1 VKDDA
6 TGDGGHRAWAH
17 LRFAIIG
24 PLLACPPRT
33 GELQSAIDALTERT
47 WRHPTD
53 SHREVRFGFSTI
65 ERWYYAARSE
75 ADPVGVLARRVRK
88 DAGKD
93 KAITQ
98 ALLEEL
104 ARQYAAHRG
113 WSYKLHA
120 GVRRVRRARRV
131 EHAPAAL
138 VEVEV
143 PQGVDR
149 DRLVRARLAVLA
161 SEQGAP
167 LARRGMP
174 WNAVRPPPAALHR
187 LAHRRVARRWAEP
200 CVVGLRQHREVVG
213 FEARFGPV
221 PLTLL
226 SWVRIVGDVW
236 LVGTHPLWPESAGRG
251 PPRDR
256 GGRDTLRRA
265 ATQTREEI
273 ERELINEALKETNGD
288 VVRAAERL
296 GVSQREMAQRFDA
309 IVQYAELERFI
320 DTPLKHY
327 SSGMYMRLGFAV
339 AVHVDPDILV
349 IDEVLAVG
357 DCPKGC
363 PGSQALDRRLSSRV
377 LRAGPSPS

>member
-1 VKDDA
+1 
-6 TGDGGHRAWAH
+6 
-17 LRFAIIG
+17 
-24 PLLACPPRT
+24 
-33 GELQSAIDALTERT
+33 
-47 WRHPTD
+47 
-53 SHREVRFGFSTI
+53 VRFGFSTI

-256 GGRDTLRRA
+256 GGRDTLRRWIEFFVVEVPATA
-265 ATQTREEI
+265 AWKRLRGLVPVEVRDDSLPDALLAQFDR
-273 ERELINEALKETNGD
+273 RHEAGE
-288 VVRAAERL
+288 AAL
-296 GVSQREMAQRFDA
+296 HACLA
-309 IVQYAELERFI
+309 
-320 DTPLKHY
+320 
-327 SSGMYMRLGFAV
+327 
-339 AVHVDPDILV
+339 
-349 IDEVLAVG
+349 VLAG
-357 DCPKGC
+357 AAFP
-363 PGSQALDRRLSSRV
+363 AF
-377 LRAGPSPS
+377 